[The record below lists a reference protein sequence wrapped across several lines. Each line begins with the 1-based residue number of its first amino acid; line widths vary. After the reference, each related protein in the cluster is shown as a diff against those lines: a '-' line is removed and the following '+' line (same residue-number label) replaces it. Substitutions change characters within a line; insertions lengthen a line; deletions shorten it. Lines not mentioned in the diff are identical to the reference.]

1 MANVQSLYGPA
12 MERVEEGGEGVP
24 LGARVLL
31 LLLQREGVE
40 QQVGGERHYQ
50 VLLWTQTQRP
60 DKFDSVK
67 IGNSSQLRVSADQI
81 SKHLLYS

>member
-1 MANVQSLYGPA
+1 MRKKYRKQPVTNVQSLYGPA
-12 MERVEEGGEGVP
+12 MERMEEGGEGVP

-50 VLLWTQTQRP
+50 ILFWTQTQRP
-60 DKFDSVK
+60 DKY
-67 IGNSSQLRVSADQI
+67 IL
-81 SKHLLYS
+81 

>member
-1 MANVQSLYGPA
+1 MRKKYRKQPVTNVQSLYGPA

-50 VLLWTQTQRP
+50 ILFWTQTQRP
-60 DKFDSVK
+60 DKN
-67 IGNSSQLRVSADQI
+67 I
-81 SKHLLYS
+81 LYI

>member
-1 MANVQSLYGPA
+1 MRKKYRKQPVTNVQSLYGSA

-40 QQVGGERHYQ
+40 QQVGE
-50 VLLWTQTQRP
+50 RP
-60 DKFDSVK
+60 DQV
-67 IGNSSQLRVSADQI
+67 
-81 SKHLLYS
+81 